1 MAILNI
7 GTTTFPKTVEVG
19 DAVNP
24 HDGITYY
31 LDQPFQPFI
40 PSTTGVVPGEGA
52 KYQGGGSSSRTD
64 THSSCLTHKQINNPG
79 NFKTLNETSTGR
91 YIFAKEINALRHS
104 MRSVSDFWN
113 KSGNGQIYTIVLS
126 NTSKASR
133 STISQTEW
141 NDVRNKIM
149 QFRGQSGIASM
160 DSIDTVSTSTVITSQ
175 FHNDLVQAYHLI
187 INSCRCHSDCG
198 CNYVCVCNYNCGCN
212 YSDIRLKE
220 NIQQLDNSI
229 VNKLLNINT
238 YKYYYND
245 TIPDKTLQYGVI
257 AQELLDAGLYDLVI
271 QKEEYLAVD
280 YSKFTPMLIKT
291 VQHQNN
297 RLNEQQLLID
307 QLIGR
312 VTELEGKYNGK

>member
-1 MAILNI
+1 MAQLNI

-24 HDGITYY
+24 HDGISYY
-31 LDQPFQPFI
+31 LNQPFQSYI
-40 PSTTGVVPGEGA
+40 PSTTGVVPTRGDNYEGSGPTDRTA
-52 KYQGGGSSSRTD
+52 TQGG
-64 THSSCLTHKQINNPG
+64 CLTHKQQNNTG
-79 NFKTLNETSTGR
+79 SFKILNTTSTGR

-104 MRSVSDFWN
+104 MRSVSNFWN
-113 KSGNGQIYTIVLS
+113 KSGNGQIYTSVLS

-133 STISQTEW
+133 SVISQTEW

-149 QFRGQSGIASM
+149 QFRGRSDIASI
-160 DSIDTVSTSTVITSQ
+160 DSIDTVSTSTVITSE

-198 CNYVCVCNYNCGCN
+198 CNYVCVCNYNCECN

-220 NIQQLDNSI
+220 NIEKLDGS
-229 VNKLLNINT
+229 VVDKLLNINT

-245 TIPDKTLQYGVI
+245 SIPDKTLQYGVI
-257 AQELLDAGLYDLVI
+257 AQELLDDGLYDLVI

-291 VQHQNN
+291 VQYQNN

-307 QLIGR
+307 QLMDR
-312 VTELEGKYNGK
+312 LDTLEGKYNGK